1 MTEASTV
8 AMVGALVYEH
18 RQLLPVLAEHL
29 EDNDCEVLPH
39 LLLAD
44 IVRWTAARVETAEET
59 CRAVWQWIARAYEV
73 GDEPVRGLITVSGV
87 EALPNPGEPGAAELR
102 QMLSAELLTLDPWR
116 P

>member
-1 MTEASTV
+1 MSERCCVCGA
-8 AMVGALVYEH
+8 GAL
-18 RQLLPVLAEHL
+18 A
-29 EDNDCEVLPH
+29 PH
-39 LLLAD
+39 LAVAGSAGDPGLIPTTDRFGTALAD